1 MNYALNLP
9 INTVSFGQVSV
20 ALLREI
26 YKKEHQPCLFPI
38 GNLEI
43 NAQKEDKDFFSW
55 IESCINK
62 ATYLHDKTTP
72 IFKLWHFNGSLS
84 AYSKKQLL
92 LSFYELDQPTREE
105 INIIKNND
113 KVLFSCNQP
122 VETFKSLGIDNVG
135 MVPLGFDSENF
146 KKKDKTYFS
155 DGRVTFNLTGKF
167 EKRKH
172 HEKVI
177 KSWIKKYGNNPK
189 YFLQCAIW
197 NPFLKPEDNEKVV
210 QVLTEGKK
218 YFNVNFLGFMP
229 TNDVYND
236 FLNSADIILGMSGG
250 EGWGLPEFQSV
261 ALGKHAVILNA
272 SGYTSWANEDNS
284 VLVEPSGKIEAYDN
298 MFFNKGQPW
307 NQGNIHDFNEDVFL
321 DACEKAIERFRD
333 NKENEK
339 GLELQKEFTYEKTW
353 NLIESELEKL

>member
-1 MNYALNLP
+1 M
-9 INTVSFGQVSV
+9 Q
-20 ALLREI
+20 
-26 YKKEHQPCLFPI
+26 
-38 GNLEI
+38 
-43 NAQKEDKDFFSW
+43 
-55 IESCINK
+55 
-62 ATYLHDKTTP
+62 
-72 IFKLWHFNGSLS
+72 
-84 AYSKKQLL
+84 
-92 LSFYELDQPTREE
+92 
-105 INIIKNND
+105 
-113 KVLFSCNQP
+113 
-122 VETFKSLGIDNVG
+122 
-135 MVPLGFDSENF
+135 
-146 KKKDKTYFS
+146 
-155 DGRVTFNLTGKF
+155 
-167 EKRKH
+167 
-172 HEKVI
+172 
-177 KSWIKKYGNNPK
+177 
-189 YFLQCAIW
+189 
-197 NPFLKPEDNEKVV
+197 DNE
-210 QVLTEGKK
+210 L
-218 YFNVNFLGFMP
+218 
-229 TNDVYND
+229 YND